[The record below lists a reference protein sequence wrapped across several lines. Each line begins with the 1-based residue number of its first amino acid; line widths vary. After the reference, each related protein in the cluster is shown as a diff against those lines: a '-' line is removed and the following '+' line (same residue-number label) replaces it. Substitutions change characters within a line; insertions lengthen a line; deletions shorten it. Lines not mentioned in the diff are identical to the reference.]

1 MTYRGQIVCITQYTG
16 SKGNSQRLLERE
28 LLELAGDSGDEGTNA
43 LMSDYI
49 REQEKLVWMYSAYL
63 G

>member
-1 MTYRGQIVCITQYTG
+1 MQIILDSFRTLIQL
-16 SKGNSQRLLERE
+16 QRDIIEVSDE
-28 LLELAGDSGDEGTNA
+28 TNDEGTSA

-63 G
+63 K